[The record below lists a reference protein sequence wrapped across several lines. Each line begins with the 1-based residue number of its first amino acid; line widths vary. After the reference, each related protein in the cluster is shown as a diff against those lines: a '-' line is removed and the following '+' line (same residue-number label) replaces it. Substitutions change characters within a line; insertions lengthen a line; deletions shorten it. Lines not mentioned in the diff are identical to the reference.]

1 MLPHCYLKMYT
12 KMLLEDSTSAAKR
25 FHQETAELLLSL
37 RQQELCSL
45 WPSRA
50 AKFVVCV
57 PTFKF
62 RIVTLCHVSLDVFY
76 PNLFHPPTL
85 SKRRS
90 RYCMTN
96 ILQIQAPQTAEIWI
110 VVEIK
115 IRGTS

>member
-25 FHQETAELLLSL
+25 FHQETAELLLSKGSSL

-76 PNLFHPPTL
+76 PNLF
-85 SKRRS
+85 RS
-90 RYCMTN
+90 SD
-96 ILQIQAPQTAEIWI
+96 
-110 VVEIK
+110 VVEKAIA
-115 IRGTS
+115 ILHDQHLANPSTTNRRDLDCC